1 MKEDKAEQNLK
12 GFEPSCFKLRILYG
26 KFYFRPETV
35 WKTDSGKYISVWND
49 CMVVGGQVVVETIEP
64 YGSCTEMK

>member
-12 GFEPSCFKLRILYG
+12 GFEPFCFKLRILYG
-26 KFYFRPETV
+26 KFYFRLETV

-49 CMVVGGQVVVETIEP
+49 CMVAEGQVVVKIIKP
-64 YGSCTEMK
+64 YGSCTQM